1 MRDAMKRRY
10 KTLKEAIKELG
21 EGFGIQLV
29 DKQLTKNGVKGNYAE
44 FNDRILFEDVDN
56 SQV

>member
-1 MRDAMKRRY
+1 MIYCRINPLKLALMREAMKRRY

-29 DKQLTKNGVKGNYAE
+29 D
-44 FNDRILFEDVDN
+44 R
-56 SQV
+56 